1 MGAASM
7 KIWCSCCS
15 SSCCDGGSDMLLHA
29 IWMVVSSDIGT
40 AVWIRANGM
49 SCGAASM
56 RIWYSCC
63 SSSYCDG
70 GNDMLLH
77 AVFDGGVKIWHSY
90 RDSL

>member
-40 AVWIRANGM
+40 AVWIRANGK
-49 SCGAASM
+49 SCGLEVMEYVWFGVYVMALM
-56 RIWYSCC
+56 MDGCC
-63 SSSYCDG
+63 V
-70 GNDMLLH
+70 NENMVQLL
-77 AVFDGGVKIWHSY
+77 F
-90 RDSL
+90 